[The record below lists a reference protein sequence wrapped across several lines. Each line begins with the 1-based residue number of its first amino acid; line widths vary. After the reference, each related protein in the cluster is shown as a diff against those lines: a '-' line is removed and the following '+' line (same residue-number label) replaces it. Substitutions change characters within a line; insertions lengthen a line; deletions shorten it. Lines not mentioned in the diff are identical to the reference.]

1 MFHETSHG
9 KIHSGK
15 YTGSQQMIEINGAIG
30 EGGGQVLRTSLS
42 LSALTGTPVRIEQIR
57 ANRSQPGYV
66 RSTWLLS
73 GQSPN

>member
-1 MFHETSHG
+1 
-9 KIHSGK
+9 
-15 YTGSQQMIEINGAIG
+15 MIEINGAIG

-42 LSALTGTPVRIEQIR
+42 LSALTGTPVRIEQIGLT
-57 ANRSQPGYV
+57 AASPGYV